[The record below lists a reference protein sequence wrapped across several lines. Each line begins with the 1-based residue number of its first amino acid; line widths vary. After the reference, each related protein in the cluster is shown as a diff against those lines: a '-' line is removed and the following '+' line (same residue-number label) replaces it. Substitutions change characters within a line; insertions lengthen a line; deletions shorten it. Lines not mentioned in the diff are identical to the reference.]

1 GRLCSDFHTKLMK
14 LLFVLIFSVL
24 RHRVDGAGHLSGQRS
39 ASENSD
45 GPESPEPTRRSILR
59 SPTRRNSSKKRRRGR
74 RDCPDSPGG
83 YPTNDDD
90 DFYDDP
96 RMSLSIDQPDGY
108 PIAVSI
114 LPSAAAAGDVAVLEK
129 CVVDSGTGVTAVQWK
144 SGSKTGTVS
153 KDAAI
158 SDNGHPSVSCDLSTA
173 EFYPAQVAL
182 MVKFREGEDI
192 VGAPDVQVI
201 EMARTSTSSRTYT
214 AKIPVAGAGA
224 MTPRDGKYDLS
235 ILVGDHRMPKGLQ
248 QNLGTVPFVFH
259 QAAKEA
265 LSKSGI
271 PESSDT
277 HVATK
282 LAGRYL
288 PLPLIAHTFKPPQKT
303 PPVAITAVFVALTTV
318 IPLLAFL
325 RGLGLL
331 KVNTKLWK
339 IDLHGV
345 GQ

>member
-1 GRLCSDFHTKLMK
+1 MFSPAAIIRL
-14 LLFVLIFSVL
+14 
-24 RHRVDGAGHLSGQRS
+24 
-39 ASENSD
+39 
-45 GPESPEPTRRSILR
+45 IL
-59 SPTRRNSSKKRRRGR
+59 
-74 RDCPDSPGG
+74 
-83 YPTNDDD
+83 
-90 DFYDDP
+90 
-96 RMSLSIDQPDGY
+96 
-108 PIAVSI
+108 AVSI

-129 CVVDSGTGVTAVQWK
+129 CAVDSGTGVTAVQWK

-201 EMARTSTSSRTYT
+201 EMTRTSGSSRTYT
-214 AKIPVAGAGA
+214 ADIPVAGAGA

-248 QNLGTVPFVFH
+248 QNIGTVPFVFH

-271 PESSDT
+271 PER
-277 HVATK
+277 
-282 LAGRYL
+282 RYL

-331 KVNTKLWK
+331 KANTKLWK
-339 IDLHGV
+339 IDLHGMV
-345 GQ
+345 FFGTLAAYLAVLGMFFLFLNLVQTMMLCLLLLPVAVISGNKVLCQSRADMLGGAAN

>member
-1 GRLCSDFHTKLMK
+1 MFSPAAIIRL
-14 LLFVLIFSVL
+14 
-24 RHRVDGAGHLSGQRS
+24 
-39 ASENSD
+39 
-45 GPESPEPTRRSILR
+45 IL
-59 SPTRRNSSKKRRRGR
+59 
-74 RDCPDSPGG
+74 
-83 YPTNDDD
+83 
-90 DFYDDP
+90 
-96 RMSLSIDQPDGY
+96 
-108 PIAVSI
+108 AVSI

-129 CVVDSGTGVTAVQWK
+129 CVVDGGTGVTAVQWK
-144 SGSKTGTVS
+144 SGRKTGTVS
-153 KDAAI
+153 KDAVI

-182 MVKFREGEDI
+182 MVKFKEGEEI

-201 EMARTSTSSRTYT
+201 EMARTSGSSRTY
-214 AKIPVAGAGA
+214 AADIPVAGAAA

-248 QNLGTVPFVFH
+248 QSLGTVPFVFH

-282 LAGRYL
+282 MAGRYL

-318 IPLLAFL
+318 IPLLTFL

-339 IDLHGV
+339 IDLHGIV
-345 GQ
+345 FFGTLAAYLAVLGMFFLFLNLVQTMALCLLLLPVAVISGNKVLCQSRA